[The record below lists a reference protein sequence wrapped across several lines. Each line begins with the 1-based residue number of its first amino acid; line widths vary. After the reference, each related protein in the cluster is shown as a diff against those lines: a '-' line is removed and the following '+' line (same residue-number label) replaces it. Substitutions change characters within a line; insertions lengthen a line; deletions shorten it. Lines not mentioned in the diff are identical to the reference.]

1 VLLFKN
7 EKVEEKNSFSRIE
20 STVNQMHRILE
31 SDRPPKFARTS
42 RVKRGD
48 RSEDSSVEEVMERS
62 LVENRKSYRSRLK
75 SKDALYTITKILN
88 E

>member
-1 VLLFKN
+1 M
-7 EKVEEKNSFSRIE
+7 EEKNSFSKIE

-31 SDRPPKFARTS
+31 NDRPPRFARTS
-42 RVKRGD
+42 RIKRDDKSG
-48 RSEDSSVEEVMERS
+48 DSSVEELMERS
-62 LVENRKSYRSRLK
+62 LVENRKSYHSRLK